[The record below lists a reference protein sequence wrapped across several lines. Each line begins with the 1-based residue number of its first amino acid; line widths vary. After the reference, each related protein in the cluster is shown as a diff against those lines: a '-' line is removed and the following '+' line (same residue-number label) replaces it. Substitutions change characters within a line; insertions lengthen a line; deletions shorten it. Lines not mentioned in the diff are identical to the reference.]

1 MGTNGGAFATMDVEE
16 PPEGEDVQVT
26 LHWTPDDPVIANA
39 VGFFVNG
46 PEAYTGTGQ
55 PTGTPGERRITLPA
69 EKPGTYEVHVFNYVD
84 GLPIAYRVSTGPVA
98 ES

>member
-1 MGTNGGAFATMDVEE
+1 MRTAARSLALRLRELRATSSW
-16 PPEGEDVQVT
+16 
-26 LHWTPDDPVIANA
+26 LA
-39 VGFFVNG
+39 VMGFFVNG

-69 EKPGTYEVHVFNYVD
+69 EKPGTYQVHVFNYID